1 MFNADCPGNAVLT
14 LSATSAFTVFLNN
27 VKVAE
32 GKNKLKIIAFSINL
46 VCGANNL
53 TVIAKNIVKA
63 VKTTSKGKGIQRNLI
78 IAKAGLIFSIT
89 QNENQCYNCSNPAAY
104 YNR

>member
-27 VKVAE
+27 AKVVE
-32 GKNKLKIIAFSINL
+32 GQNMLKMISFNVNL

-63 VKTTSKGKGIQRNLI
+63 VKTTSKGKGIPRNLT
-78 IAKAGLIFSIT
+78 IAKAGLIFSIN
-89 QNENQCYNCSNPAAY
+89 QSENQCYNCSNPAAY